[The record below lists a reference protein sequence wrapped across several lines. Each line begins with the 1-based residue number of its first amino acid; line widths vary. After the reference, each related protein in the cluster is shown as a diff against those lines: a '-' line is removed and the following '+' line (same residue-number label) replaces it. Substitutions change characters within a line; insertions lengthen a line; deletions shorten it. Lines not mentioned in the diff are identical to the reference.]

1 MMKLPHSIL
10 SWFWSIVHDIAKY
23 SKYNEKYYNFLKYAI
38 KNFDV
43 NKAIS
48 ILKEEGVIVPA
59 LYEKYVL
66 DLTDYV
72 KNEFNSELNNKNE
85 FNSESNKKYDNSEYS
100 L

>member
-1 MMKLPHSIL
+1 M
-10 SWFWSIVHDIAKY
+10 
-23 SKYNEKYYNFLKYAI
+23 
-38 KNFDV
+38 
-43 NKAIS
+43 
-48 ILKEEGVIVPA
+48 VPA